1 MPEQGLPKPGSQ
13 HTRAVIVIGAG
24 VGGLAAAIRLAAKG
38 HRVTVIEKLERPGGK
53 LNLLEDDGFR
63 FDTGPSLVTLP
74 WVFEDLFAAAG
85 ERLQDHLE
93 LVRLEPVCKYFYPD
107 GTGFDASADL
117 PTMMRNL
124 EEFSPGSGDD
134 FMAFF
139 GHAAR
144 AWRGSRKPFLE
155 STINS
160 PFDFVRGGVPW
171 ADLSALAPWPT
182 LHGLAKRFFR
192 DKRLQQ
198 FVGRYATYT
207 GSSPYK
213 APGTLST
220 VLYSEYAFG
229 AWYIKG
235 GLYALAVALEK
246 IARKL
251 GVHFEFNSS
260 VEKILTDDFTVP
272 IMPDKREIEVSGVQ
286 LENGQIVQADA
297 IVCNAD
303 AAHLYGHLLETKFDD
318 RKTKLEPSL
327 SGFVIMLGVEGI
339 TPGLEHHNI
348 FFSSDYPLEFK
359 RIFEDGRPAEN
370 PSIYVCISS
379 KTDASQ
385 APPGMENWFVL
396 VNAPPT
402 GRTDWA
408 LEAEPYTQ
416 LILQSLAARG
426 VDIRDRIKVQH
437 VMTPSDLESRYR
449 THRGGIY
456 GSSSNTISSAFL
468 RPKNRAGKVQ
478 GLYLASGSAHPGGGL
493 PLVMLSGKLAS
504 DALEQDLANHK
515 I

>member
-1 MPEQGLPKPGSQ
+1 MPLKTLE
-13 HTRAVIVIGAG
+13 VIVIGAG

-38 HRVTVIEKLERPGGK
+38 HRVTVLEKLGRPGGK
-53 LNLLEDDGFR
+53 LNLLEDAGFR

-74 WVFEDLFAAAG
+74 WVFEDLFAASG

-93 LVRLEPVCKYFYPD
+93 LVRLEPVCRYFYPD

-124 EEFSPGSGDD
+124 ERFSPGSGDD

-160 PFDFVRGGVPW
+160 PLDFVRGGVPW

-182 LHGLAKRFFR
+182 LDGLARRFFR
-192 DKRLQQ
+192 DKRLRQ

-235 GLYALAVALEK
+235 GLYSLADALEK

-251 GVHFEFNSS
+251 GVKFDYNTT
-260 VEKILTDDFTVP
+260 VKKILTDDFTPP
-272 IMPDKREIEVSGVQ
+272 IMPDRREIEVSGVQ
-286 LENGQIVQADA
+286 LEEGRILQAEA

-303 AAHLYGHLLETKFDD
+303 AAHLYTALLEPSLDD
-318 RKTKLEPSL
+318 RKSKLEPSL
-327 SGFVIMLGVEGI
+327 SGFVMMLGVEGI
-339 TPGLEHHNI
+339 TPGLAHHNVL
-348 FFSSDYPLEFK
+348 FSSDYPLEFK
-359 RIFEDGRPAEN
+359 RIFEDQRPAEN
-370 PSIYVCISS
+370 PTIYVCISS
-379 KTDASQ
+379 KTDPSQ
-385 APPGMENWFVL
+385 APAGMENWFVL

-402 GRTDWA
+402 GRTDWTR
-408 LEAEPYTQ
+408 ESEPYAQ

-426 VDIRDRIKVQH
+426 FDIRDRIRVQH
-437 VMTPSDLESRYR
+437 LMTPADLESRYL

-456 GSSSNTISSAFL
+456 GSSSNTVLSAFL
-468 RPKNRAGKVQ
+468 RPKNRSRKVH

-504 DALEQDLANHK
+504 DALDQDLADHK

>member
-1 MPEQGLPKPGSQ
+1 MPLKTLE
-13 HTRAVIVIGAG
+13 VIVIGAG
-24 VGGLAAAIRLAAKG
+24 VGGLAASVRLAAKG
-38 HRVTVIEKLERPGGK
+38 HRVTVLEKFERPVGK
-53 LNLLEDDGFR
+53 LNLLEDAGFR

-74 WVFEDLFAAAG
+74 WVFEELFAAAG

-93 LVRLEPVCKYFYPD
+93 LVRLEPVCKYFFSD

-124 EEFSPGSGDD
+124 ERFSPGSGDD

-171 ADLSALAPWPT
+171 ADLSALAPWPR
-182 LHGLAKRFFR
+182 LDDLARRFFR
-192 DKRLQQ
+192 DKRLRQ

-235 GLYALAVALEK
+235 GLYSLANALEK

-251 GVHFEFNSS
+251 GVKFEYNAS
-260 VEKILTDDFTVP
+260 VKKILTDDFTPP
-272 IMPDKREIEVSGVQ
+272 IMPDRREIEVSGVQ
-286 LENGQIVQADA
+286 LEDGRILQAEA

-303 AAHLYGHLLETKFDD
+303 AAHLYTELLEPGLDD
-318 RKTKLEPSL
+318 RKGKLEPSL
-327 SGFVIMLGVEGI
+327 SGFVMMLGVEGT

-370 PSIYVCISS
+370 PTIYVCISS
-379 KTDASQ
+379 KTDSSQ
-385 APPGMENWFVL
+385 APAGMENWFVL

-408 LEAEPYTQ
+408 LEAEPYAQ

-426 VDIRDRIKVQH
+426 FDIRDRIRIQH
-437 VMTPSDLESRYR
+437 LMTPTDLESRYR

-456 GSSSNTISSAFL
+456 GSSSNTVSSAFL
-468 RPKNRAGKVQ
+468 RPKNRSRKVH

-504 DALEQDLANHK
+504 DALEKDLADHK